1 MNEEL
6 KVIISAEIGD
16 LKKGVADAKAEVDK
30 FTKSAKPSFQEV
42 SDAFTKVGDA
52 AKKGLKVAATAI
64 AGAAT
69 ALLALT
75 ASTAEYRTAQA
86 KLVTAFETA
95 GGSAETAKETYND
108 LYRVLGDSDVAVEA
122 ANHLAQLTTNQQDL
136 SEWTTIC
143 QGVYATF
150 GDSLPIEGLTEA
162 ANETAKV
169 GQLTGVLADALNW
182 AGVNEDEFQAKLDAC
197 ATEQEREAL
206 IRETLNGL
214 YSEAA
219 AGYEKNAA
227 ALLAQNEA
235 NARMAESTAK
245 VGEAL
250 APVNTAL
257 TNLGA
262 DILAQLTPYIEEF
275 AATHLPSIVS
285 ALSNVGTKVGEVI
298 SFIANHWQ
306 TISTI
311 GTIIAAIAVTIS
323 VLSTALSVY
332 NTVMAITSVVSAPVI
347 GIVAAIVAGIAA
359 LVAIIVLCVK
369 HWDEITA
376 AIKNFASKVGEWL
389 SGLWDKISDWW
400 SDVVDGFKD
409 WWNGIAE
416 GFGEWWDNLV
426 EGFTEFFSGIWDA
439 ITEWWD
445 ELVNGFAEFFSGI
458 WDAISTWWDDLVTG
472 FSDFFSNIWSAISDW
487 WNSLVQGFTNF
498 FSNVWS
504 AITGWWNDL
513 KQGWQDSWQNTK
525 DKVSEGVENV
535 KTKFNDMKDKATE
548 TFNQFKENAK
558 NKFEEIKNSIQ
569 EKTENVR
576 QTVTEKYNQ
585 VKENMTNAMEN
596 AKNNIKTKLNNI
608 KSAYE
613 ENGGGVKGIVAGYM
627 EAVRGT
633 FDSVLTGINTL
644 TGGKFSNI
652 IETIRGKMN
661 SGFDTLK
668 GILDKISSKFT
679 EIWDKCKTTVSNAI
693 EKIKSF
699 FNFSWSLPKIKLPH
713 FSISGSFSLNPPSV
727 PSFSISWYK
736 NGGVFDFPTLFG
748 YGNGQL
754 GGLGEDGAEAI
765 VPLEKNTQ
773 WLDRIAT
780 MLVEKQGGNRPIVL
794 QVDGKTFAQI
804 SVDSINNL
812 TRQTGSLPL
821 KLV

>member
-16 LKKGVADAKAEVDK
+16 LKKGVAEAKSEVDK
-30 FTKSAKPSFQEV
+30 FSSSSKVSSKEV
-42 SDAFTKVGDA
+42 SEAFTKVGDA
-52 AKKGLKVAATAI
+52 TKKGLKVAATAI

-75 ASTAEYRTAQA
+75 ASTSEYRTAQA
-86 KLVTAFETA
+86 KLQTAFETA
-95 GGSAETAKETYND
+95 GGSAETAKQTYND
-108 LYRVLGDSDVAVEA
+108 LYRVLGDGDVAVEA
-122 ANHLAQLTTNQQDL
+122 ANHLAKLTTNQEDL
-136 SEWTTIC
+136 AEWTKIC

-162 ANETAKV
+162 ANETAKT
-169 GQLTGVLADALNW
+169 GQLTGSLADALNW
-182 AGVNEDEFQAKLDAC
+182 AGVAEDDFQAKLDAC
-197 ATEQEREAL
+197 VSEQEREAL
-206 IRETLNGL
+206 IRETLTGL
-214 YSEAA
+214 YDEAA

-235 NARMAESTAK
+235 NAKMAESTAK
-245 VGEAL
+245 IGEAL

-262 DILAQLTPYIEEF
+262 QILAQLAPYLEEF
-275 AATHLPSIVS
+275 AATHLPKIVS
-285 ALSNVGTKVGEVI
+285 ALSNVGDTVGKVI
-298 SFIANHWQ
+298 SFIANNW
-306 TISTI
+306 TIISTI

-369 HWDEITA
+369 HWDDITA
-376 AIKNFASKVGEWL
+376 AIKKFAEKVGEWL
-389 SGLWDKISDWW
+389 GDLWDSIC
-400 SDVVDGFKD
+400 D
-409 WWNGIAE
+409 WWNDITE
-416 GFGEWWDNLV
+416 GFSEWWDGITEGLSEWWSNLV
-426 EGFTEFFSGIWDA
+426 EGFTQFFSDIWEGITTWWADLTSGF
-439 ITEWWD
+439 TEWW
-445 ELVNGFAEFFSGI
+445 NGLKE
-458 WDAISTWWDDLVTG
+458 G
-472 FSDFFSNIWSAISDW
+472 FTQFFSNIWSSITEW
-487 WNSLVQGFTNF
+487 WGN
-498 FSNVWS
+498 
-504 AITGWWNDL
+504 L

-525 DKVSEGVENV
+525 DKVNEGVENV
-535 KTKFNDMKDKATE
+535 KTKFNDMKTKASATLE
-548 TFNQFKENAK
+548 QFKTAAQE
-558 NKFEEIKNSIQ
+558 KFESIRSSIQ
-569 EKTENVR
+569 EKTEKAKS
-576 QTVTEKYNQ
+576 TVTTKYNEI
-585 VKENMTNAMEN
+585 KENMSNAMEN
-596 AKNNIKTKLNNI
+596 AKNNIKSKLDNI
-608 KSAYE
+608 KNAYE

-627 EAVRGT
+627 ETVRGI

-652 IETIRGKMN
+652 IETIRSKMN

-679 EIWDKCKTTVSNAI
+679 DIWETCKTTVKNAI
-693 EKIKSF
+693 DKIKSF
-699 FNFSWSLPKIKLPH
+699 FNFEWSLPKIKLPH
-713 FSISGSFSLNPPSV
+713 FSISGSFSLDPPSV
-727 PSFSISWYK
+727 PKISISWYK
-736 NGGVFDFPTLFG
+736 NGGVFDMPTLFG
-748 YGNGQL
+748 FGNGQI

-780 MLVEKQGGNRPIVL
+780 MLVEKQGGGRPIVL

-821 KLV
+821 RLV